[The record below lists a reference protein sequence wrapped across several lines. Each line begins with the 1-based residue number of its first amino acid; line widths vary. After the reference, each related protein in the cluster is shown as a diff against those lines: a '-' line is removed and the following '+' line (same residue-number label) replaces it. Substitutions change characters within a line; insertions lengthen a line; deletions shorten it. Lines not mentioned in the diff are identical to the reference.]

1 MDPPQ
6 HLQPH
11 KRITAKMPWSAL
23 YLSASLLPRN
33 VLLLPG
39 NPRGQGPWEG
49 LSTHRRSASWCGV
62 CPLSSQSSLKLT
74 FILFS
79 PQAGIGSFKGL
90 IDDLVASLNR
100 EKEGL
105 KLAKDHL
112 ENEMKQFALEKER
125 VNQVLSDNE
134 QAS

>member
-1 MDPPQ
+1 M
-6 HLQPH
+6 
-11 KRITAKMPWSAL
+11 
-23 YLSASLLPRN
+23 
-33 VLLLPG
+33 
-39 NPRGQGPWEG
+39 
-49 LSTHRRSASWCGV
+49 
-62 CPLSSQSSLKLT
+62 
-74 FILFS
+74 
-79 PQAGIGSFKGL
+79 